1 MKRVVVVLG
10 LVISSV
16 LCVSCTDNSLEEIE
30 NKNETQLQLTTP
42 ANNGGVGQGGEE
54 EETGDE

>member
-1 MKRVVVVLG
+1 MKKVVVILG

-30 NKNETQLQLTTP
+30 NKNETQLQSTEP
-42 ANNGGVGQGGEE
+42 GNSGEVDTEDE
-54 EETGDE
+54 EETGN